1 MNAKLCPVIDSPC
14 QSLPAFARGQKVAFC
29 ALCQKNVHN
38 FSALD
43 DQERSSLLQSGKEF
57 CVRYALVIPALVI
70 GTISPVLAQDGN
82 VPDEL
87 EPIQVIGGGNRGGQ
101 MESVF
106 LMSEIEEQFDET
118 DMQEPKR

>member
-14 QSLPAFARGQKVAFC
+14 QSLPAFTRGQKVAFC

-38 FSALD
+38 FSALA
-43 DQERSSLLQSGKEF
+43 DQEQRTLLQSGKEF

-70 GTISPVLAQDGN
+70 GTISPVLAQDGD

-87 EPIQVIGGGNRGGQ
+87 EPIQIMGGRIRGA
-101 MESVF
+101 ELEEVF
-106 LMSEIEEQFDET
+106 LSSEIDEQFDES
-118 DMQEPKR
+118 DIEEKPR